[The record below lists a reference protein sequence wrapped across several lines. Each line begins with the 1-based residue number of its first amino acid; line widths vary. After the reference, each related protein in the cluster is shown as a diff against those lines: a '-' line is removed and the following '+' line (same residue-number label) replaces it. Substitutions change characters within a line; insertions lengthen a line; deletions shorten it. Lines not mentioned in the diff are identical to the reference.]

1 MVVRLMLGRQS
12 RDLVARPRCFA
23 DVICCWII
31 SFYFFLSNMIHGMY
45 THVQVANKDL
55 VAVDEQVQ
63 LKALKSFYER

>member
-12 RDLVARPRCFA
+12 RDLVARPRYFA

-31 SFYFFLSNMIHGMY
+31 FFLLFFVKYDAWHV
-45 THVQVANKDL
+45 HVQVADKDL